1 MGIETGVGDRKGRAF
16 RQHCSERQSL
26 GFPHLASASFAA
38 VNLLTLQDSQTRI
51 QSEVGSTQGPFHGRP
66 GCLHSTLSHLSLI
79 LNETK

>member
-38 VNLLTLQDSQTRI
+38 VNLQTRI